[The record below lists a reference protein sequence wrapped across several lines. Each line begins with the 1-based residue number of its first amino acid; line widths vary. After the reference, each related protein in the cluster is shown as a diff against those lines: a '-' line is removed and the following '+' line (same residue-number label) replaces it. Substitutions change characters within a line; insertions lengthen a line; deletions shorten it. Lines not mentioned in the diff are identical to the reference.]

1 MAEVLIYT
9 RAGCAPCGAA
19 KALLARRGVAF
30 VERDVEIDP
39 RLRGEMIARSA
50 GRMTLPQVFIGGK
63 HVGGYSDLYE
73 LQRTG
78 QLDRMLEAA

>member
-1 MAEVLIYT
+1 MPDVLIYT
-9 RAGCAPCGAA
+9 KPGCGPCGAA
-19 KALLARRGVAF
+19 KALLERRGIAF
-30 VERDVEIDP
+30 AERDVAADP
-39 RLRGEMIARSA
+39 ALRGEMIARSA

-78 QLDRMLEAA
+78 QLDRLLAA